1 VTSRLARGVLAL
13 LCTGVAAGCGSQAAA
28 VTTPALR
35 VQTAPLSTSLV
46 TPQGAWA
53 VTVMGGSAADENN
66 FWQLFVRPAGA
77 TRWSLV
83 TPQGV
88 ADNGGLVAA
97 GGDEQGASLVVGFR
111 PSQGLAF
118 SPLATSGDTGKT
130 WTPGLLDAGL
140 ADVPDAIAVAPS
152 GQTLALLHDGGI
164 EAAASAAAATAGQW
178 SRLTTLSALAASAPG
193 RGCGLVAVNAVTF
206 GPNNVPMAA
215 GSCVRRGVAG
225 VFADR
230 GGAWQAAGP
239 VLPAGFG
246 GDQVQVLGLAAEG
259 SGGHG
264 GVVPPGASRAR
275 TAGGN
280 AALLLAG
287 TSLLAAW
294 SDGGRWTVSAPV
306 AAAGDEQGVSASGFG
321 PGGSVWVLLG
331 GGRAEAIGGP
341 GGSWQALPPAPAG
354 TQVLVPAGTQV
365 PGPAGTA
372 TLAPGSGSPAYDA
385 LAVAGSR
392 LTVWRLAADA
402 WAQVQAIN
410 VPITY
415 GSSG

>member
-1 VTSRLARGVLAL
+1 MTSGGRLVKIRLAGGVLAL
-13 LCTGVAAGCGSQAAA
+13 LCTGAAAGCGSRAAP

-35 VQTAPLSTSLV
+35 VRTAPLSTSLV
-46 TPQGAWA
+46 TPQGTWA
-53 VTVMGGSAADENN
+53 VTVMGGSAAEENN
-66 FWQLFVRPAGA
+66 FWQLFVRPAGV

-83 TPQGV
+83 TPAGV

-97 GGDEQGASLVVGFR
+97 AGDEQGASLVVGFR
-111 PSQGLAF
+111 PSQALAF
-118 SPLATSGDTGKT
+118 SPLATSSDTGQH
-130 WTPGLLDAGL
+130 WTPGLLDADL
-140 ADVPDAIAVAPS
+140 ADVPDAMAVAPS

-164 EAAASAAAATAGQW
+164 EAAVSAAAATAGQW

-193 RGCGLVAVNAVTF
+193 RGCGLVAVNAVSF

-246 GDQVQVLGLAAEG
+246 GDQVQVLGLARTVLANT
-259 SGGHG
+259 
-264 GVVPPGASRAR
+264 AS
-275 TAGGN
+275 GN
-280 AALLLAG
+280 AALLVAG

-294 SDGGRWTVSAPV
+294 SDGARWTVSAPV
-306 AAAGDEQGVSASGFG
+306 AAAGEQGVSASGFG

-331 GGRAEAIGGP
+331 GGRAETIGGP
-341 GGSWQALPPAPAG
+341 GGSWQTLPAL
-354 TQVLVPAGTQV
+354 
-365 PGPAGTA
+365 PAGTA
-372 TLAPGSGSPAYDA
+372 TLAPGSGSSAYDA

-392 LTVWRLAADA
+392 LTVWRLTAGA
-402 WAQVQAIN
+402 WAQVQVIN